1 MAPLRT
7 AATTAALRL
16 ATQRFV
22 SAGGKSTVV
31 QSVHSKTLPSAN
43 PSVFSSPAF
52 AKDFG
57 KARDTSDSNE
67 DYHRSRFGKQNR
79 RFELDYALGLR
90 PFLVGTF
97 CPFTESIDDRGY
109 RLKKNLPKNFLDPL
123 HQLGD
128 RSAGGGG
135 STGPEKLLGGSRWKS
150 APSQEQ
156 WPTPSRANE
165 I

>member
-31 QSVHSKTLPSAN
+31 QSVHSKILPSVN
-43 PSVFSSPAF
+43 RSVFSSCAF
-52 AKDFG
+52 AEDFG

-67 DYHRSRFGKQNR
+67 DYHRSRFGEQNR

-90 PFLVGTF
+90 PFLVSTF

-109 RLKKNLPKNFLDPL
+109 RLKKICQKIFWTLFTNLETARGRRGIN
-123 HQLGD
+123 
-128 RSAGGGG
+128 RSRKIAWGFEMEIC
-135 STGPEKLLGGSRWKS
+135 SV
-150 APSQEQ
+150 A
-156 WPTPSRANE
+156 RAVAYP
-165 I
+165 

>member
-31 QSVHSKTLPSAN
+31 QSVHSKILPSVN
-43 PSVFSSPAF
+43 PSVFSSRAF
-52 AKDFG
+52 AEDFG
-57 KARDTSDSNE
+57 KAKDTSDSNE

-109 RLKKNLPKNFLDPL
+109 RLKKFAKKFFRPSSPNLETACGRRGIN
-123 HQLGD
+123 
-128 RSAGGGG
+128 RSRKIAWGFEMEIC
-135 STGPEKLLGGSRWKS
+135 SV
-150 APSQEQ
+150 A
-156 WPTPSRANE
+156 RAVSYP
-165 I
+165 